1 MNKGIEKILETKGIF
16 IAQKNISG
24 KCVFLFPGHGAQYV
38 GMCKELYQTYPVIKE
53 IFDRVEKK
61 YFQLTRESLIEK
73 IFSTSSGAEDTLL
86 KPTIMQPA
94 IFLADVA
101 MYELLKSW
109 NIHPDYLLG
118 HSLGELAALYA
129 AGCFGLEEGVEIV
142 YNRAVAVESIPKEEA
157 GGMISISSEYSDA
170 LKDKLLSIPKEKCQ
184 VSIIN
189 SIHQFNISG
198 TEKAIQAIKRYCDT
212 KKIKST
218 ILKVSHAFHSEML
231 KDAVPVYKNALKKME
246 YHEINIPVYSTILQ
260 KFYDSEN
267 CDPQFFSEILSSQL
281 VTPFDFRKIILD
293 LITNL
298 DVKYFIE
305 VGPKNILSRMV
316 EDIDSENNCSVM
328 STNKKGQDEI
338 LAINNFRA
346 QYECFCSEAERKKE
360 VMTPNSKRLNMI
372 DELAHLISLQTMYPE
387 DVIKKSNLDIPFMRE
402 LAITESIGKH
412 ILDKIVKLYDIHI
425 EEEKLFVLSINE
437 IINLIIKNNREGN
450 VEESGTIKTSDNIME
465 FVLKSIEDIT
475 GYEKSMLEENLDLEA
490 DLGIDSVK
498 QGELWNKVSENFSFD
513 IENIKNIKDICTIKQ
528 MVDYVANQNNT
539 SSEKNVKESEI
550 NIRNTILALIEE
562 KTGYPSDMLEDD
574 LDLEADLGIDSV
586 KQGEIFSCL
595 RTKFGIVDIDYNIKE
610 YNTIGSI
617 IDFFYKQR
625 FCETILEEVSDAN
638 IKKDEGRAVEEKVL
652 RIIEEKTGYPIEMLS
667 NNLDLEADLGIDSV
681 KRTEILNIL
690 QEIYEFQIQE
700 QADLKEL
707 NTIEDIIRYIQ
718 TNINCANSVDKEK
731 NFFSSEYSTTR
742 YVAVPVEQ
750 NIMKDNIQE
759 IDNKNVL
766 IVADNFNGEIT
777 SLLYEKIKKKANNVI
792 VVGQKLLGGI
802 GNMAIVDFSNIT
814 DIKNK
819 ISEINQK
826 NTIDIV
832 INLMAISEMI
842 DLDTVSKEEWTKIC
856 SEIYNSHFYVTKVLY
871 NNFFER
877 KEECGYYSVT
887 SIGGVYGLESGY
899 PGNPIGAIGSGF
911 TKALEKELRPF
922 CCKVIDFSD
931 LKNADEISEFILS
944 EIECREKLVE
954 VAYINGIRKVIYVL
968 PKEIKKD
975 RSDSYEISNQ
985 DVILVTGGGRGII
998 YKCIERLLDYCN
1010 PKIIVTGRTELDSI
1024 DEKIVEMTDD
1034 EFKAYKT
1041 TYLSECRNTNPG
1053 FSLLQLQHSYEKL
1066 RNARL
1071 LMKNMKILY
1080 DKGYNIEYRKC
1091 DVASIDEVEKLV
1103 EYTVNKYGRITG
1115 IINGAGLPSFGKVP
1129 KKEEEFAE
1137 QVVKVKA
1144 NSFYALYQVCRE
1156 QPLKFFVSM
1165 GSISGRFGMDGQ
1177 VDYSAAADLIVRLSY
1192 LAAQKRKNT
1201 RFFVLGWSAWDE
1213 VGMAANEEVKKV
1225 QQETR
1230 GLEYIS
1236 VEEGTNRFL
1245 NELLYGGEYQE
1256 ILFFGKLG
1264 KENLPLGQL
1273 DALDE
1278 NLKDM
1283 REACNREGYI
1293 IDKIKFPLLDRI
1305 ILLEKNR
1312 IAVTKKLMLNTDLHL
1327 KDHLVEGK
1335 HVFAGV
1341 MHVESACELFKLY
1354 LEQKGLYDYHITGV
1368 EGFKFEKFIKVFNQN
1383 ELELKIEGSL
1393 VEDNMDCL
1401 KMYVAIKSD
1410 FTNKNGI
1417 TIEKDRLHSE
1427 GYIVASKNRPL
1438 GEKEEYITVDQEE
1451 KLDIDK
1457 YYRNSDK
1464 MITFGDSFRCISD
1477 IQKVNNNTLIGI
1489 LQVPEDG
1496 NYFSFVSHADTC
1508 ISPVSID
1515 NMGRLMLFHDFDK
1528 NGYSIV
1534 PIFIGEAKKYRD
1546 FWRGEKIK
1554 IVCTFEKESGTS
1566 VFYSAYAIDN
1576 QEEVIFEIKHMELQ
1590 RINRYDGDHSLINK
1604 K

>member
-170 LKDKLLSIPKEKCQ
+170 LKDELLSIPKEKCQ

-231 KDAVPVYKNALKKME
+231 KDAVPVYKNALRKME

-437 IINLIIKNNREGN
+437 IINLIIKNNTEGN

-528 MVDYVANQNNT
+528 MVDCVANQNNT

-617 IDFFYKQR
+617 IDFFNKQR
-625 FCETILEEVSDAN
+625 FPETILEEVSDAN
-638 IKKDEGRAVEEKVL
+638 TKKDEGRAVEDKVL

-718 TNINCANSVDKEK
+718 TNINCANSVDKEN

-832 INLMAISEMI
+832 INLMAISEII

-1010 PKIIVTGRTELDSI
+1010 PKIIVTGRTELGSI

-1354 LEQKGLYDYHITGV
+1354 LEQKGLYDYHISGV
-1368 EGFKFEKFIKVFNQN
+1368 EGFKFEKFIKVFSQN

-1554 IVCTFEKESGTS
+1554 IVCTFEKESGTN

>member
-86 KPTIMQPA
+86 KPTIMQPV

-437 IINLIIKNNREGN
+437 IINLIIKNNTEGN

-625 FCETILEEVSDAN
+625 FRETILEEVSDAN

>member
-437 IINLIIKNNREGN
+437 IINLIIKNNTEGN

-550 NIRNTILALIEE
+550 NIRNTILAL
-562 KTGYPSDMLEDD
+562 
-574 LDLEADLGIDSV
+574 
-586 KQGEIFSCL
+586 
-595 RTKFGIVDIDYNIKE
+595 
-610 YNTIGSI
+610 
-617 IDFFYKQR
+617 
-625 FCETILEEVSDAN
+625 
-638 IKKDEGRAVEEKVL
+638 
-652 RIIEEKTGYPIEMLS
+652 IEEKTGYPIEMLS

>member
-437 IINLIIKNNREGN
+437 IINLIIKNNTEGN

-625 FCETILEEVSDAN
+625 FRETILEEVSDAN

-1144 NSFYALYQVCRE
+1144 NSFYALYQGCRE

>member
-437 IINLIIKNNREGN
+437 IINLIIKNNTEGN

-539 SSEKNVKESEI
+539 SSEKNVKELEI

-625 FCETILEEVSDAN
+625 FRETILEEVSDAN

>member
-1 MNKGIEKILETKGIF
+1 M
-16 IAQKNISG
+16 
-24 KCVFLFPGHGAQYV
+24 
-38 GMCKELYQTYPVIKE
+38 
-53 IFDRVEKK
+53 
-61 YFQLTRESLIEK
+61 
-73 IFSTSSGAEDTLL
+73 
-86 KPTIMQPA
+86 
-94 IFLADVA
+94 
-101 MYELLKSW
+101 
-109 NIHPDYLLG
+109 
-118 HSLGELAALYA
+118 
-129 AGCFGLEEGVEIV
+129 
-142 YNRAVAVESIPKEEA
+142 
-157 GGMISISSEYSDA
+157 
-170 LKDKLLSIPKEKCQ
+170 
-184 VSIIN
+184 
-189 SIHQFNISG
+189 
-198 TEKAIQAIKRYCDT
+198 
-212 KKIKST
+212 
-218 ILKVSHAFHSEML
+218 
-231 KDAVPVYKNALKKME
+231 
-246 YHEINIPVYSTILQ
+246 
-260 KFYDSEN
+260 
-267 CDPQFFSEILSSQL
+267 
-281 VTPFDFRKIILD
+281 
-293 LITNL
+293 
-298 DVKYFIE
+298 
-305 VGPKNILSRMV
+305 
-316 EDIDSENNCSVM
+316 
-328 STNKKGQDEI
+328 
-338 LAINNFRA
+338 
-346 QYECFCSEAERKKE
+346 
-360 VMTPNSKRLNMI
+360 
-372 DELAHLISLQTMYPE
+372 
-387 DVIKKSNLDIPFMRE
+387 
-402 LAITESIGKH
+402 
-412 ILDKIVKLYDIHI
+412 
-425 EEEKLFVLSINE
+425 
-437 IINLIIKNNREGN
+437 
-450 VEESGTIKTSDNIME
+450 
-465 FVLKSIEDIT
+465 
-475 GYEKSMLEENLDLEA
+475 
-490 DLGIDSVK
+490 
-498 QGELWNKVSENFSFD
+498 
-513 IENIKNIKDICTIKQ
+513 
-528 MVDYVANQNNT
+528 
-539 SSEKNVKESEI
+539 
-550 NIRNTILALIEE
+550 
-562 KTGYPSDMLEDD
+562 
-574 LDLEADLGIDSV
+574 
-586 KQGEIFSCL
+586 
-595 RTKFGIVDIDYNIKE
+595 
-610 YNTIGSI
+610 
-617 IDFFYKQR
+617 
-625 FCETILEEVSDAN
+625 
-638 IKKDEGRAVEEKVL
+638 
-652 RIIEEKTGYPIEMLS
+652 
-667 NNLDLEADLGIDSV
+667 
-681 KRTEILNIL
+681 
-690 QEIYEFQIQE
+690 
-700 QADLKEL
+700 
-707 NTIEDIIRYIQ
+707 
-718 TNINCANSVDKEK
+718 
-731 NFFSSEYSTTR
+731 
-742 YVAVPVEQ
+742 
-750 NIMKDNIQE
+750 
-759 IDNKNVL
+759 
-766 IVADNFNGEIT
+766 
-777 SLLYEKIKKKANNVI
+777 
-792 VVGQKLLGGI
+792 
-802 GNMAIVDFSNIT
+802 
-814 DIKNK
+814 
-819 ISEINQK
+819 
-826 NTIDIV
+826 
-832 INLMAISEMI
+832 
-842 DLDTVSKEEWTKIC
+842 
-856 SEIYNSHFYVTKVLY
+856 LY

>member
-170 LKDKLLSIPKEKCQ
+170 LKDKLLSIPKGKCQ

-437 IINLIIKNNREGN
+437 IINLIIKNNTEGN

-617 IDFFYKQR
+617 IDLFYKQR
-625 FCETILEEVSDAN
+625 FRETILEEVSDAN

-802 GNMAIVDFSNIT
+802 GNMDIVDFSNIT

>member
-267 CDPQFFSEILSSQL
+267 CDPQFFSETLSSQL

-437 IINLIIKNNREGN
+437 IINLIIKNNTEGN

-625 FCETILEEVSDAN
+625 FRETILEEVSDAN

>member
-437 IINLIIKNNREGN
+437 IINLIIKNNTEGN

-625 FCETILEEVSDAN
+625 FRETILEEVSDAN

-1129 KKEEEFAE
+1129 KKEEEFVE

>member
-437 IINLIIKNNREGN
+437 IINLIIKNNTEGN

-617 IDFFYKQR
+617 IDLFYKQR
-625 FCETILEEVSDAN
+625 FRETILEEVSDAN
-638 IKKDEGRAVEEKVL
+638 TKKDEGRAVEEKVL

-1327 KDHLVEGK
+1327 IDHLVEGK

>member
-437 IINLIIKNNREGN
+437 IINLIIKNNTEGN

-625 FCETILEEVSDAN
+625 FRETILEEVSDAN

-1177 VDYSAAADLIVRLSY
+1177 VDYSAVADLIVRLSY